1 LRNLRDDIIP
11 MITYHY
17 DQKDFTLPYE
27 LAIGNIKL

>member
-1 LRNLRDDIIP
+1 